1 MLLLLLLNLFFCTT
15 CMAQQDTIKKDSLK
29 LYHDIHKYSQK
40 GKFSK
45 FVYRLFFRSSK
56 LKETTQKSVV
66 QPTVKNDFIKFNG
79 KIIRNIEITALDP
92 FGYSI
97 EDTTRVPKNKFEKIG
112 NTIHI
117 KTKKFTVRNLL
128 LFKKNDSFDNLAI
141 RESERLIR
149 DQRYIR
155 RVTINPVPIANNP
168 DSIDIKVILLDSWS
182 ILPNGSLSS
191 DQGRFSLQERNLLGL
206 GHRIRGNYQERFS
219 DGYTAKSGSYSIN
232 NIKNSYISIN
242 AIYDNDYD
250 NNSRRVLS
258 INRNFFSA
266 LTKWA
271 GGIYFENRFQNEPF
285 FITNDSLV
293 TSALKTEFQEYWVGK
308 SFKLSNKNDYNSRT
322 TRLITSIAFNKK
334 KYLQT
339 APTTIDSTSF
349 FSSESNAMFQ
359 IGITSQKYFK
369 DSFVFNYDIVED
381 IPFGQT
387 VAVTLGYQDKNK
399 TDRLYLGSKLSY
411 GKKYS
416 FGYLSST
423 AEWGSFFYQG
433 NPYQNT
439 LKVGL
444 IYFSPLFHV
453 GKWKTRHFIKPSYVW
468 GNKRDASEKDR
479 INLEGNNGILGFTNL
494 LKGTQKWVVSL
505 QTQTYSPGSWKG
517 FRFSPY
523 INITMASLS
532 ESTQHLLTSKVYSKF
547 GIGLLINNDY
557 LVFNSFQISFSYYPV
572 IPFEGIDII
581 KTNSFE
587 NDDLSL
593 PEFRLSK
600 PYHIRYQ

>member
-15 CMAQQDTIKKDSLK
+15 CLAQQDTIKKDSLK